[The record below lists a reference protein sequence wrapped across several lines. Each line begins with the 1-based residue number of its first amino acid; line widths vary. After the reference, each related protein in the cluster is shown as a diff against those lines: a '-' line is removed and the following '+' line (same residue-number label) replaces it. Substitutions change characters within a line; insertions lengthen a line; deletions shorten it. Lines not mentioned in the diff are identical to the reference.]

1 MTDSARTENGRPWH
15 QRWLTDWIEAGLAV
29 ALTGLLR
36 CMPLWAAS
44 GVGGWFTR
52 TIGPSLKVSRRA
64 DKNLQLVMPELSAAE
79 RKAIVRDMWDGMGRT
94 VVELTQLYRFGLAG
108 QSKYLDFEGREHVL
122 KAMEQG
128 RPIACVSG
136 HYGNWELPVLA
147 GLSVG
152 MQVVRVYRTANNPL
166 LDRLITHVRKPGEG
180 RLLPKSTG
188 SRALIMAA
196 RKGEPMGILFDQ
208 KLNEGETLPFFGHPA
223 NTTTLPAW
231 LAVRF
236 GYAVLPT
243 RTVRRNGSRQ
253 CIIVEPPVEPPTE
266 GTDEERITAMTAEL
280 NEVLERWIR
289 ERPGHW
295 FWLHNRWGKWR
306 GDRLEQPA
314 FNGPSAKA
322 AQ

>member
-1 MTDSARTENGRPWH
+1 MSSTAEQRRPWH
-15 QRWLTDWIEAGLAV
+15 RRRILDWVEAGLAL

-36 CMPLWAAS
+36 CLPLPAAS
-44 GVGGWFTR
+44 ALGGWFTR
-52 TIGPSLKVSRRA
+52 TVGTWLPVSRRA
-64 DKNLQLVMPELSAAE
+64 ERNLRLAMPELSEAE
-79 RKAIVRDMWDGMGRT
+79 RRRIVRGMWDNMGRT
-94 VVELTQLYRFGLAG
+94 VVELTQLGRYGLPG
-108 QSKYLDFEGREHVL
+108 RSRYLEFEGREHVL
-122 KAMEQG
+122 AAMAAN

-147 GLSVG
+147 GLSLG

-166 LDRLITHVRKPGEG
+166 LDRLITRARRPGEG

-188 SRALIMAA
+188 SRAMVVAA
-196 RKGEPMGILFDQ
+196 RRGEPMGILFDQ

-243 RTVRRNGSRQ
+243 RTVRIRGCR
-253 CIIVEPPVEPPTE
+253 CRIIVEPPVEPPAE
-266 GTDEERITAMTAEL
+266 GTEAERITAMTAEL
-280 NEVLERWIR
+280 NRVLERWIR
-289 ERPGHW
+289 ERPDHW

-306 GDRLEQPA
+306 GDRLPPPA
-314 FNGPSAKA
+314 FNGPGGPSAR
-322 AQ
+322 